1 MLPSWSSMRSPATDR
16 KVIARLAHATTWI
29 AVQREGFEIWQ
40 QDRYRQ
46 RLESI
51 VSTAKKFI
59 RNPLTLLGNTL
70 TIVGC
75 LGLLLALSGVID
87 ARLFAVGLSS
97 GIRVIGTVAIT
108 GCLLSAIGYGLAEY
122 FGK

>member
-1 MLPSWSSMRSPATDR
+1 M
-16 KVIARLAHATTWI
+16 KTT
-29 AVQREGFEIWQ
+29 Q
-40 QDRYRQ
+40 
-46 RLESI
+46 
-51 VSTAKKFI
+51 KFI
-59 RNPLTLLGNTL
+59 SRPLTLLGNTL

-87 ARLFAVGLSS
+87 ASVFAVGLSS